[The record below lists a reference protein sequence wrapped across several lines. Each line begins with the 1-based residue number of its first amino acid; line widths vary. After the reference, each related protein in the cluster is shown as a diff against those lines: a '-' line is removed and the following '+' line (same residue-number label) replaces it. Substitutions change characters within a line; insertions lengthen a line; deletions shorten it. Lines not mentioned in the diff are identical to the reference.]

1 MVLWEQ
7 GCVAI
12 VLEEPAASLFQVSK
26 LSLKMYVILRMVNRG
41 QGCSSLM
48 ETAGLIWTV
57 L

>member
-1 MVLWEQ
+1 VLWEE

-12 VLEEPAASLFQVSK
+12 VLEEPAASIFKVSK
-26 LSLKMYVILRMVNRG
+26 LSWKMLILRMENRG

-48 ETAGLIWTV
+48 GTAGLIWTV